1 MYRMEQNVGSTDKRV
16 RTALGAVLGTVSLA
30 TLANVVPL
38 PDIAALVFGVAAI
51 MMLGTA
57 ATGICGLYALLG
69 VDTCPASAG
78 RSR

>member
-1 MYRMEQNVGSTDKRV
+1 MEQNVGSMDKRF

-38 PDIAALVFGVAAI
+38 PDIVALVFGVAAI

-57 ATGICGLYALLG
+57 ATGLCGLYALLG

-78 RSR
+78 KSR